1 MFEKIL
7 YGRRKNMS
15 PHILSIIKIVIWDLV
30 EETK

>member
-7 YGRRKNMS
+7 CGRRKNIS
-15 PHILSIIKIVIWDLV
+15 PHILSNMKIVIWDLV

>member
-7 YGRRKNMS
+7 CGRRKNMS
-15 PHILSIIKIVIWDLV
+15 PHIFNNMKIVIWDLV

>member
-7 YGRRKNMS
+7 CGRRKNKR
-15 PHILSIIKIVIWDLV
+15 PQILSNMKIVIWDLV

>member
-7 YGRRKNMS
+7 CGRRKNIN
-15 PHILSIIKIVIWDLV
+15 PHILSSIKIVIWDLV

>member
-7 YGRRKNMS
+7 CGRRINMS
-15 PHILSIIKIVIWDLV
+15 PHILNNMKIVIWDLV